1 MLYDVTGQL
10 TRGGRVEIYLKN
22 KLIDKDGQADLV
34 NKEHMTYVGGG
45 AGWIF
50 GT

>member
-22 KLIDKDGQADLV
+22 KLIDKDWQADLV
-34 NKEHMTYVGGG
+34 NKEHMTYVAGG
-45 AGWIF
+45 AG
-50 GT
+50 